1 MDSEKELK
9 KKFDEL
15 FWMVLNEESSK
26 LKIEDQEYAR
36 LNKVCQGITGSSS
49 KLQSVIE
56 TNTITSLT
64 EEEVKNLVLYYESCI
79 DRMVIE
85 QRKMFYAGGKY
96 FYLVLK
102 ETKIIG

>member
-26 LKIEDQEYAR
+26 LKIEDPEYAR
-36 LNKVCQGITGSSS
+36 LNKVCQEITGSSS

-64 EEEVKNLVLYYESCI
+64 EEEVKSLVLYYESCI

-102 ETKIIG
+102 EAKIIE